1 MHLHIDMTL
10 CFQDGSYANP
20 LGCGEC
26 ELGVTTM
33 VSSAVRK
40 EVKMSVAN
48 VTGDPTDIH
57 SDAFNVARIQVRPG
71 WLTI

>member
-1 MHLHIDMTL
+1 
-10 CFQDGSYANP
+10 
-20 LGCGEC
+20 
-26 ELGVTTM
+26 M

-57 SDAFNVARIQVRPG
+57 SDAFNVARIQVRVRVSQSVDS
-71 WLTI
+71 